1 MNKIIEQL
9 NLDDD
14 FLFAKVMSDKDI
26 CKKVLEKILNIKIQ
40 YIEMPSE
47 QKVIDILLDSK
58 AVRLDIYVSDGNNTI
73 YNVEMQKGKRKNL
86 AKRSRYYQG
95 SIDLD
100 MISKGRDYN
109 ELQKSFVI
117 FICTFDP
124 FNKGRHFYTF
134 ENRCNEDN
142 KLVLGDETTKI
153 FLNTKG
159 ILDDVDEEMLEFLAY
174 IEESTDAVANVA
186 KSQLVKE
193 INQKV
198 KYLKEDKSMEA
209 EYMTLLERDREKFQ
223 EGIEQGIE
231 KGIEQGIEKGIEQG
245 IEKGKV
251 EAAKALLD
259 ILDDKTIASKIGLPL
274 ERVKSLRKKEY
285 ENGE

>member
-9 NLDDD
+9 NLNDD
-14 FLFAKVMSDKDI
+14 FLFAKVMSDKEI
-26 CKKVLEKILNIKIQ
+26 CRKVLEKILNIKINR
-40 YIEMPSE
+40 IEMPTE

-58 AVRLDIYVSDGNNTI
+58 AVRLDIYVNDEMNTI
-73 YNVEMQKGKRKNL
+73 YNIEMQKGKRKNL

-100 MISKGRDYN
+100 LITKGEDYK

-124 FNKGRHFYTF
+124 FDKGRHLYTF
-134 ENRCNEDN
+134 ENRCKEDYS
-142 KLVLGDETTKI
+142 LILGDETTKL
-153 FLNTKG
+153 FLNTQG
-159 ILDDVDEEMLEFLAY
+159 ILDDVDTEMIEFLTY
-174 IEESTDAVANVA
+174 IEESTDAIANAA

-198 KYLKEDKSMEA
+198 KHIKEDKSMEV

-231 KGIEQGIEKGIEQG
+231 KGKL
-245 IEKGKV
+245 

-259 ILDDKTIASKIGLPL
+259 ILDDETISSKIGLSL
-274 ERVKSLRKKEY
+274 EKVKSLRTK
-285 ENGE
+285 